1 MTAVHINYA
10 SRRGVYII
18 YVSRTVVYIHLVGW
32 SVFYIIYAYM
42 TAGMQVGEAF
52 TYFMLVEQLFL

>member
-1 MTAVHINYA
+1 MVSLLHNLCIYDSRYA

-18 YVSRTVVYIHLVGW
+18 YVSRTVVYINLVRW

-52 TYFMLVEQLFL
+52 T